1 MELLIPLAPFIMVVA
16 IVAIVAITKNR
27 ERREIQK
34 TIRTAL
40 EKGQPLP
47 TEMIEAMA
55 QNARKPV
62 PSAARDMRI
71 GVIWLAVAL
80 GMTVMGWALGYV
92 DGDNEI
98 FYVLTG
104 IAAIPGFIGLAFI
117 VLSFFNKNKG

>member
-16 IVAIVAITKNR
+16 IVAIVFVSKNR
-27 ERREIQK
+27 DRREIQQ

-40 EKGQPLP
+40 ERGQPLP
-47 TEMIEAMA
+47 AEMVEAMS
-55 QNARKPV
+55 QDTRKPV

-80 GMTVMGWALGYV
+80 GLTVMGWSLGFV

-98 FYVLTG
+98 FYVMSG
-104 IAAIPGFIGLAFI
+104 IASIPGFIGLAFI
-117 VLSFFNKNKG
+117 VLSFFNKNKD